1 MARRPVLPRFPQAY
15 TEFKDLSLGPFAR
28 PTVHHSFL
36 HSSVSF
42 LPPPPSLAPFLLP
55 FSPLSLLASGPSL
68 C

>member
-15 TEFKDLSLGPFAR
+15 TEFKDLSLD
-28 PTVHHSFL
+28 HSFL